1 MAWLGSSL
9 LGGACGASAAHLPA
23 SSIVQ
28 VAAHGDGSIRIM
40 RSNMAVVFC
49 DDRELFGILVVGSRG
64 HRHRSVRRFN
74 NVATGACE
82 GEQDAKASPPARR
95 HRSSEEVVS

>member
-28 VAAHGDGSIRIM
+28 VAAHGDGSVRIM

-64 HRHRSVRRFN
+64 HHHRSVRRFN

>member
-1 MAWLGSSL
+1 M
-9 LGGACGASAAHLPA
+9 GGACGPSEVHLLA

-28 VAAHGDGSIRIM
+28 VAAHGDGSVRIV

-49 DDRELFGILVVGSRG
+49 DDRELFRILVVRSRG
-64 HRHRSVRRFN
+64 HLHRSVRRFN

-82 GEQDAKASPPARR
+82 GEQDAKAGAPPARR